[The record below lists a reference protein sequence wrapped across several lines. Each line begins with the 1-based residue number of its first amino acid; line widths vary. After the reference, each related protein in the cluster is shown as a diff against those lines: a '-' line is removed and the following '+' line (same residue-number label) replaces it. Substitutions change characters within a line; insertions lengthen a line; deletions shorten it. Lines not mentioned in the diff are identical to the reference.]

1 MQTIQ
6 IVLLKF
12 ESVIRTIFR
21 QYFLAG
27 LVCTALS
34 LVVVSPGNQAVA
46 ASDKTEKKAPAKDAA
61 KAPVKPP
68 AGVIAPSKPKG
79 DVVMESISQPIV
91 RGRKIISYDHA
102 TIILWLRTRDHA
114 SIVCENRYKLADAF
128 LLDLHD
134 NPIGVREK
142 KVGHAEAEER
152 LYNIALETFGPR
164 VVKRLRV
171 EWGRSPTGGKT
182 TIFGTFTDVQCD
194 ASS

>member
-1 MQTIQ
+1 MHTKHKSSM
-6 IVLLKF
+6 VF
-12 ESVIRTIFR
+12 SSVIKTIFG
-21 QYFLAG
+21 QYLLSG
-27 LVCTALS
+27 LVCLVLS
-34 LVVVSPGNQAVA
+34 VIFLTPANQALA
-46 ASDKTEKKAPAKDAA
+46 AGDKKEEKAPAKGAA
-61 KAPVKPP
+61 KAPAKPAEGAIVP
-68 AGVIAPSKPKG
+68 TKPKG

-91 RGRKIISYDHA
+91 RGRKIVSYDHA

-114 SIVCENRYKLADAF
+114 SIVCENRYKLADSF

-134 NPIGVREK
+134 NPIGVRQK
-142 KVGHAEAEER
+142 KEGHADAEER